1 MHSHAERGNDL
12 RQGVSMANQQLFLG
26 IDCGTLAEH
35 LTADGVEDDGF
46 GALGAA
52 VDAEE

>member
-1 MHSHAERGNDL
+1 VG
-12 RQGVSMANQQLFLG
+12 G
-26 IDCGTLAEH
+26 GTLAEH
-35 LTADGVEDDGF
+35 LTADGIEDDGF